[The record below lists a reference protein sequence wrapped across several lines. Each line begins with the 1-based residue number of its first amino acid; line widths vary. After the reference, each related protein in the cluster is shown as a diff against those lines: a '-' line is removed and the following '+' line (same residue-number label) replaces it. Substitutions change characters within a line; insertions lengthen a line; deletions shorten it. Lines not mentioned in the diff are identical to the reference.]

1 MPDTLLRPV
10 QITVA
15 PASPSAAAMPRP
27 APRVAPATTATRPAA
42 HLAFGVQSIRGI
54 LAKVT
59 PLQRYIAEEIATDHV
74 DGLLSRREALRR
86 LALLGV
92 GTAAATALIA
102 ACGENK
108 QPTSDAPVTSN
119 EPATVSA
126 PPPGSENAVP
136 TTPITWAGPRGEL
149 QAAWAAAPSARGG
162 VLVIHENK
170 GLNDYIRS
178 VAGRFAGIGYS
189 ALAIDL
195 LSAQGGTATF
205 ADPAEA
211 TAALGKLPP
220 EEAVAD
226 LKSGIDELQRRVPDK
241 KVAAVGFCMG
251 GGMVWRLLA
260 SGEPRLA
267 AAVPFYGPTPDNP
280 DFAGSKDVAV
290 LGIYAAQ
297 DQRVNATEPV
307 ARAALEKAGLV
318 FELVTEPDANH
329 AFFNDTG
336 ERYNATAADDA
347 WRRVQDWFTSTSADS
362 LPRATPLYGLR
373 GVSPCIHGRSAADSR
388 AVLLPVGVALL
399 TAHASRSN
407 SAHAGGA
414 GRELLRPAFGWPANG
429 GRSSGRGVLRPGPR
443 SLPGGTGTVLRM
455 A

>member
-1 MPDTLLRPV
+1 M
-10 QITVA
+10 
-15 PASPSAAAMPRP
+15 
-27 APRVAPATTATRPAA
+27 
-42 HLAFGVQSIRGI
+42 
-54 LAKVT
+54 T

-108 QPTSDAPVTSN
+108 QPTSDAPVTAN

-126 PPPGSENAVP
+126 PPPGSENTVP
-136 TTPITWAGPRGEL
+136 STPTTWAGPRGDL
-149 QAAWAAAPSARGG
+149 QAAWAPAADPRGG

-178 VAGRFAGIGYS
+178 VVGRFAGIGYS

-195 LSAQGGTATF
+195 LSAQGGTGTF

-220 EEAVAD
+220 EEALAD
-226 LKSGIDELQRRVPDK
+226 LKSGIDEVQRRVPGK

-251 GGMVWRLLA
+251 GGFVWRLLA

-307 ARAALEKAGLV
+307 ARAALERAGLV
-318 FELVTEPDANH
+318 FELITEPDANH

-336 ERYNATAADDA
+336 DRYNATAADDA
-347 WRRVQDWFTSTSADS
+347 WRRVQDWFTK
-362 LPRATPLYGLR
+362 Y
-373 GVSPCIHGRSAADSR
+373 
-388 AVLLPVGVALL
+388 VA
-399 TAHASRSN
+399 
-407 SAHAGGA
+407 
-414 GRELLRPAFGWPANG
+414 
-429 GRSSGRGVLRPGPR
+429 
-443 SLPGGTGTVLRM
+443 
-455 A
+455 

>member
-1 MPDTLLRPV
+1 M
-10 QITVA
+10 
-15 PASPSAAAMPRP
+15 S
-27 APRVAPATTATRPAA
+27 
-42 HLAFGVQSIRGI
+42 
-54 LAKVT
+54 

-108 QPTSDAPVTSN
+108 QPAAEAPVTSSG
-119 EPATVSA
+119 PATVKA
-126 PPPGSENAVP
+126 PPPGSETALP
-136 TTPITWAGPRGEL
+136 TTPVTWAGPRGEL
-149 QAAWAAAPSARGG
+149 QAAWAEAPNARGG

-195 LSAQGGTATF
+195 LSGQGGTATF

-211 TAALGKLPP
+211 TAALSKLPP

-226 LKSGIDELQRRVPDK
+226 LKSGIDELMRRVGDK
-241 KVAAVGFCMG
+241 KIAAVGFCMG

-260 SGEPRLA
+260 SGEPRLS

-336 ERYNATAADDA
+336 DRYNATAAEDA
-347 WRRVQDWFTSTSADS
+347 WRRVQDWFT
-362 LPRATPLYGLR
+362 RY
-373 GVSPCIHGRSAADSR
+373 
-388 AVLLPVGVALL
+388 VG
-399 TAHASRSN
+399 
-407 SAHAGGA
+407 
-414 GRELLRPAFGWPANG
+414 
-429 GRSSGRGVLRPGPR
+429 
-443 SLPGGTGTVLRM
+443 
-455 A
+455 

>member
-1 MPDTLLRPV
+1 M
-10 QITVA
+10 
-15 PASPSAAAMPRP
+15 
-27 APRVAPATTATRPAA
+27 
-42 HLAFGVQSIRGI
+42 
-54 LAKVT
+54 T

-108 QPTSDAPVTSN
+108 QPTTDAPVTSN

-126 PPPGSENAVP
+126 PPPGSENTVP

-149 QAAWAAAPSARGG
+149 QAAWAAAPEARGG

-195 LSAQGGTATF
+195 LSAQGGTGTF

-226 LKSGIDELQRRVPDK
+226 LKSGIDELQRRVPDR

-336 ERYNATAADDA
+336 DRYNATAADDA
-347 WRRVQDWFTSTSADS
+347 WRRVQDWFTK
-362 LPRATPLYGLR
+362 
-373 GVSPCIHGRSAADSR
+373 H
-388 AVLLPVGVALL
+388 VG
-399 TAHASRSN
+399 
-407 SAHAGGA
+407 
-414 GRELLRPAFGWPANG
+414 
-429 GRSSGRGVLRPGPR
+429 
-443 SLPGGTGTVLRM
+443 
-455 A
+455 